1 MSIYRAHV
9 LVSTDA
15 ESRLRGAEQVIQRLR
30 DELAKRDLA
39 GEIMVAETGNP
50 GRGVRLP
57 AVLVYPDGV
66 TYQAISPEDAAIIVE
81 EHLYKGRVVKEFT
94 SQLAPMTGNIVRL
107 PKAHKHFQEQQKIVL
122 KNCGEINPEV
132 IEEYIA
138 VDGYMALG
146 KALTEMTPAQTLEEI
161 KASGLRGRGGAGF
174 PTGRKLEFSLGVKA
188 AQKYIVCNA
197 DESEPG
203 TFKDRL
209 IIEGDPHKLIE
220 GMMIA
225 GYCIG
230 ATQGYVYI
238 RGEYALAYS
247 RLLKAIEQARE
258 IGLLGKNIFN
268 SGFDFDI
275 AVHSGAGAYVCGEET
290 ALLNSLEGQRGE
302 PRKRPPFPPV
312 AGFHQ
317 MPTIVNNV
325 ETLANLP
332 PILLNGAAW
341 FTRFGTEN
349 STGTKVY
356 TMLGNINN
364 TGLIEVPMGITL
376 REVIEFYGGGMK
388 DGRAFKFAQTG
399 GSSGSII
406 PQELQDVPMDFASMA
421 KYGVSMGSGALLICD
436 DRACVVDVIKVLLN
450 FFKVESCGKCAPCR
464 IGTQQLHDAFARIAG
479 GVGTMDDL
487 ERAAHVGEQMIKAS
501 FCGLGQTA
509 PAPILTGLKYFR
521 SEIEAHIRDQYCEAN
536 VCEFELVKKKKSPS
550 AK

>member
-39 GEIMVAETGNP
+39 NEIMVAETGNP

-122 KNCGEINPEV
+122 KNCGDINPEV

-146 KALTEMTPAQTLEEI
+146 KALTEMTPAQTLAEI

-220 GMMIA
+220 GMIIA

-238 RGEYALAYS
+238 RGEYVLAHA

-258 IGLLGKNIFN
+258 MGLLGKNIFN

-275 AVHSGAGAYVCGEET
+275 FVHSGAG
-290 ALLNSLEGQRGE
+290 
-302 PRKRPPFPPV
+302 
-312 AGFHQ
+312 
-317 MPTIVNNV
+317 
-325 ETLANLP
+325 
-332 PILLNGAAW
+332 
-341 FTRFGTEN
+341 
-349 STGTKVY
+349 
-356 TMLGNINN
+356 
-364 TGLIEVPMGITL
+364 
-376 REVIEFYGGGMK
+376 
-388 DGRAFKFAQTG
+388 FA
-399 GSSGSII
+399 
-406 PQELQDVPMDFASMA
+406 
-421 KYGVSMGSGALLICD
+421 
-436 DRACVVDVIKVLLN
+436 
-450 FFKVESCGKCAPCR
+450 
-464 IGTQQLHDAFARIAG
+464 
-479 GVGTMDDL
+479 
-487 ERAAHVGEQMIKAS
+487 
-501 FCGLGQTA
+501 
-509 PAPILTGLKYFR
+509 
-521 SEIEAHIRDQYCEAN
+521 
-536 VCEFELVKKKKSPS
+536 VKKW
-550 AK
+550 